1 MKVLLNEQGYIESYA
16 LEGELLD
23 AVEAV
28 SYTHLDV
35 YKRQASAMAGATG
48 TSGFAIVLNI
58 TNFNNYGVED
68 IRQLTNEVMETAS
81 QFAMRKGVV
90 FA

>member
-1 MKVLLNEQGYIESYA
+1 MAKDIDGVMTDLAHDMQTA
-16 LEGELLD
+16 LPTD
-23 AVEAV
+23 FDV
-28 SYTHLDV
+28 SGNIRSSVGGIPGGT
-35 YKRQASAMAGATG
+35 ASGL
-48 TSGFAIVLNI
+48 SLVLNI
-58 TNFNNYGVED
+58 TNFNNYSTED